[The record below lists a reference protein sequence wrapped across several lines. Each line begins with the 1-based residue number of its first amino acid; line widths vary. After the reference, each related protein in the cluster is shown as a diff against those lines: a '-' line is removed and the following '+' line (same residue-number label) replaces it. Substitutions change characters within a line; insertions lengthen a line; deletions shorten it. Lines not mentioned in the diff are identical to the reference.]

1 MTRKKMTDQE
11 NENPY
16 DKIIENMREYPQGIP
31 ESNGRV
37 SEAFREFIELLF
49 TPEEAEIAQYLG
61 IKPQPVRI
69 LAKKIGIDKE
79 EMQNIL
85 ENMADKGIIQD
96 IGGYSYFITIAH
108 LFNVGYKY
116 SKALARMGEKGA
128 ELYNN
133 FFVDQKFYKRY
144 ESSDKGTSLMR
155 VVPVEQSI
163 KYETEILNVEEV
175 HKILEDCQKPIVITD
190 CPCRKRKDILGE
202 RECEGEFPVEDSCF
216 QLGFF
221 GSYFIRRAEGREL
234 SVEEAKGLVDKFAKL
249 GLVFTTENHKDFNH
263 QVLCCCC
270 ECCCA
275 FLRGVTRFED
285 KNQNC
290 LARSNYV
297 SEVDRELCKGCGLCI
312 ERCPFDA
319 IALREEKAEVN
330 KNKCYGCGTCA
341 ITCPTGAMRLYRK
354 DRNQLFNN
362 PAILQGTIYKENR
375 EK

>member
-1 MTRKKMTDQE
+1 MTDQE

-16 DKIIENMREYPQGIP
+16 DKIIENMRDYPQGIP

-61 IKPQPVRI
+61 IKPQPVRL
-69 LAKKIGIDKE
+69 LAKKIGKDKE
-79 EMQNIL
+79 EMQKIL

-128 ELYNN
+128 ELYNK
-133 FFVDQKFYKRY
+133 FFIDEKFYKRY

-175 HKILEDCQKPIVITD
+175 HKILEECQKPIVITD
-190 CPCRKRKDILGE
+190 CPCRKRKEILGE
-202 RECEGEFPVEDSCF
+202 RECDGEFPVEDSCF

-221 GSYFIRRAEGREL
+221 GSYFIRRGEGKEL
-234 SVEEAKGLVDKFAKL
+234 SVKEAKELVDKFARL

-275 FLRGVTRFED
+275 FLRGITRFED
-285 KNQNC
+285 KNQNA
-290 LARSNYV
+290 LAKSNYV
-297 SEVDRELCKGCGLCI
+297 SEVDGELCKGCGLCV
-312 ERCPFDA
+312 ERCLFDA
-319 IALREEKAEVN
+319 ISLYDEKAEVN
-330 KNKCYGCGTCA
+330 KDKCYGCGICG
-341 ITCPTGAMRLYRK
+341 ITCPTGAIRLYRE
-354 DRNQLFNN
+354 DRNQLFDN
-362 PAILQGTIYKENR
+362 PAILQNTIYKDNR
-375 EK
+375 EKN